1 MPSMRYILLYIFG
14 LISFTA
20 SRLEILDQI
29 DQPQQVYESGKSSP
43 PGMDHERVDLTD
55 IGPTC
60 REKGRFPF
68 FGIIK
73 NSPLAPTTPAINK
86 LKLPSAPGMK
96 WVGYPKILFCILHI
110 GCSSRSTPSL
120 ISIVPPGRDQILN
133 TSTGDKSPAYFLL
146 VPPGHTGTA
155 TASNAEMSK
164 LQRLK
169 AYATIRRPTQAWI
182 AWRGFPHDQ
191 IPRLDSY
198 I

>member
-1 MPSMRYILLYIFG
+1 
-14 LISFTA
+14 
-20 SRLEILDQI
+20 
-29 DQPQQVYESGKSSP
+29 
-43 PGMDHERVDLTD
+43 
-55 IGPTC
+55 
-60 REKGRFPF
+60 
-68 FGIIK
+68 
-73 NSPLAPTTPAINK
+73 
-86 LKLPSAPGMK
+86 LPSAPGMK